1 MNMGSDE
8 YTPEQ
13 RNGFEEANRWWEEHG
28 RPVMTGEEFLE
39 LAERLGREESRGSKE
54 PESIA
59 YHGAMQNHRIR
70 MTEFDI
76 RNSLR
81 ALAYLGTKFDARRR
95 ELFDHLILSH
105 GKVKLAQAMKL
116 SSRARTTLVLKGW
129 EIVVLADVLKERGV
143 YTQSRFY
150 RKMQLFKARVMGDLP
165 LKHAWGN
172 ELRRRKE
179 GRRWLRGGRGSEEGL
194 DPVETA
200 ENRGYHR
207 EFGEW
212 GRLLDQDGEEVYVD
226 LNRGS
231 DGWLYNDDG
240 VRVQRWRE
248 PREGKEGEGE

>member
-1 MNMGSDE
+1 MNTGLDE
-8 YTPEQ
+8 NEGTTYY
-13 RNGFEEANRWWEEHG
+13 GG
-28 RPVMTGEEFLE
+28 
-39 LAERLGREESRGSKE
+39 
-54 PESIA
+54 
-59 YHGAMQNHRIR
+59 MQNHRIR

-81 ALAYLGTKFDARRR
+81 ALAYLGMKSDARRR
-95 ELFDHLILSH
+95 ELFEHLILSH
-105 GKVKLAQAMKL
+105 GKVKLAQARRL
-116 SSRARTTLVLKGW
+116 DRRARATLVLKGW
-129 EIVVLADVLKERGV
+129 EIVALADLLKEGGA

-150 RKMQLFKARVMGDLP
+150 RKVQLFKARVMGDLP

-179 GRRWLRGGRGSEEGL
+179 KRRRLRGGRGSE
-194 DPVETA
+194 DPVEIT

-212 GRLLDQDGEEVYVD
+212 GRLRDQDGEEVYED

-240 VRVQRWRE
+240 TRVERWRE
-248 PREGKEGEGE
+248 PKEGGEGE